1 MLAKGAPSLQ
11 HINNA
16 RCKSKHP
23 DNATALPPAEHSE
36 TATPMAYK
44 HTAMQSGC
52 ERWGTPDVMTVKE
65 LLSFYLNTPTPWG
78 EKSALWACNVQTD
91 SWQEKKQLSIKC

>member
-1 MLAKGAPSLQ
+1 MLAKGAASLQ

-44 HTAMQSGC
+44 HTVMQSSC
-52 ERWGTPDVMTVKE
+52 ER
-65 LLSFYLNTPTPWG
+65 
-78 EKSALWACNVQTD
+78 
-91 SWQEKKQLSIKC
+91 